1 MYYVIVILRR
11 WLIRWS
17 SINFLHKSLS
27 SWLKMLISYP
37 SSLYC
42 YLKPGVRGTGRVPH
56 PNPWDGKN
64 MTSHI
69 INTSNALNRKSAAV
83 YIIPTLHLR
92 VLRLHP
98 TYHLRDLYM
107 CLHIYITSTNPK
119 NHAIFQFFYAWIFSF
134 KICRKKTDFI
144 LVVYKK

>member
-56 PNPWDGKN
+56 PNLWDGKN

-107 CLHIYITSTNPK
+107 CLHIYITSTNPNQK
-119 NHAIFQFFYAWIFSF
+119 SCHFPILLCMN
-134 KICRKKTDFI
+134 I
-144 LVVYKK
+144 LVQNMQKENWFYTCSL